1 MQVMTAFYPE
11 ANGAV
16 ERFHWQ
22 LKDSLWAGLDRLDWL
37 EHLSWILLGLRAA
50 PREDFGVSAAL
61 FLQGSSSRSPS
72 RHLPPSYSN
81 LAHPFL
87 GVGQDKQRPATADY
101 GPALQA
107 ATNVYV
113 RLPPVLPVL
122 SPANHRPYRMWV
134 LGAKYFIL
142 KVGGRPQSI
151 LADNLKPNL
160 GASPVSATL
169 TPRHSRPAKKRNS

>member
-37 EHLSWILLGLRAA
+37 EHLPWILLGLRAA
-50 PREDFGVSAAL
+50 PREDFGVSAAELVHGSPL
-61 FLQGSSSRSPS
+61 FFQGSSSWSPS

-81 LAHPFL
+81 FAHPFL
-87 GVGQDKQRPATADY
+87 GVGQDRQRPAAAGC
-101 GPALQA
+101 GPGSA

-113 RLPPVLPVL
+113 RLPLVLPVL
-122 SPANHRPYRMWV
+122 SPAYRRRYCMRPGGKILHPQGWWKAPSR
-134 LGAKYFIL
+134 LGRQPEASSWYFSSIS
-142 KVGGRPQSI
+142 GSDISPQ
-151 LADNLKPNL
+151 P
-160 GASPVSATL
+160 
-169 TPRHSRPAKKRNS
+169 PR